1 MVKGVDTPYT
11 KAGILSS
18 GQELRIQEFF
28 DGKYGCFWIHMTPD
42 MVDPAMP
49 TVVKVE
55 FAEPCVPVDKWGMLW
70 ENEAAQAKE
79 PSILRN

>member
-1 MVKGVDTPYT
+1 
-11 KAGILSS
+11 
-18 GQELRIQEFF
+18 
-28 DGKYGCFWIHMTPD
+28 MTPD

>member
-1 MVKGVDTPYT
+1 MDTPYT
-11 KAGILSS
+11 KASILSS

-42 MVDPAMP
+42 MADPAMP
-49 TVVKVE
+49 TVIKVE

-70 ENEAAQAKE
+70 ENDPAQAF
-79 PSILRN
+79 